1 MIPNRKR
8 PRFRFLLA
16 HGSVRNHLGPTA
28 QVKTD
33 LGFTQQ
39 AVFYGQIEAG
49 AYGLG
54 KQIHLAGHGLA
65 GREQQGDDVI
75 AGQGW
80 MGVDGLDLTLNLCLI
95 FDNLRHGGLLRS
107 VLD

>member
-1 MIPNRKR
+1 MGLDGER
-8 PRFRFLLA
+8 PRLRFLLA
-16 HGSVRNHLGPTA
+16 HRPVRSSLGPAA
-28 QVKTD
+28 QVGTYPG
-33 LGFTQQ
+33 LTEQ
-39 AVFYGQIEAG
+39 AVPYGQIEAC
-49 AYGLG
+49 AWWLG
-54 KQIHLAGHGLA
+54 KEIHLAGHGLA

-80 MGVDGLDLTLNLCLI
+80 MGLDGLDLTLNLCLI